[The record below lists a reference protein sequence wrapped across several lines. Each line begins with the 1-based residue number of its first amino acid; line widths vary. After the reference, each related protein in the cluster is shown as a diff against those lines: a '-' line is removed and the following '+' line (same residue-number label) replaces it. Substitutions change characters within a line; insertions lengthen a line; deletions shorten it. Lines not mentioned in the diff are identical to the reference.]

1 MDNWLR
7 RSHIWFR
14 AQTTLCKLYGCTPM
28 VKFISLL
35 SQPEIQQFIIDNE
48 QSDVQKLVLR
58 HNEILGVPSSW
69 IAQQI
74 LGRRKA
80 KQKLPKWYDTPG
92 IIYPPSVNMEQC
104 SSEVTAKYKQSLV
117 GRHHAA
123 DLTGGFGVDTFF
135 LSKKFYLTEYV
146 EPDESLLPLV
156 RHNLSLLGVQNIVF
170 HPQPVENFLANHTA
184 MYDLLYLDPSR
195 RQSSR
200 KVFRFADCTPDVIK
214 LRSKLLKRSPHLLIK
229 ASPLMDLK
237 QSSRELNAVDQ
248 FIVLAAEGECKE
260 LLISLRREKGGEP
273 TIHAVD
279 LDREGEPTPFAFTW
293 SQEKKASVDFSAPRA
308 YLYEPNL
315 AIMKAG
321 AFKLVGQRFGLY
333 KLGPDTHLYT
343 AEEKINS
350 FPGRIFK
357 VVEEV
362 GLDRKLV
369 ERFAGG
375 FANILTRNYPLSVD
389 AIKKKSGLA
398 EGGTRYLIATK
409 TTKNVVLVADRLR

>member
-1 MDNWLR
+1 
-7 RSHIWFR
+7 
-14 AQTTLCKLYGCTPM
+14 M

-35 SQPEIQQFIIDNE
+35 SQPQVQQFIIDNE

-58 HNEILGVPSSW
+58 QNEILGVPSSW
-69 IAQQI
+69 VAQQI
-74 LGRRKA
+74 QGRRKA
-80 KQKLPKWYDTPG
+80 KQKLPQWYNTPG
-92 IIYPPSVNMEQC
+92 ILYPPSVNMEQC

-117 GRHHAA
+117 GGHHAA
-123 DLTGGFGVDTFF
+123 DLTGGFGVDAFF
-135 LSKKFYLTEYV
+135 ISKKFHLIEYV

-156 RHNLSLLGVQNIVF
+156 RHNLSLLGAQNVSF
-170 HPQPVENFLANHTA
+170 HPQPAENFLANHSA
-184 MYDLLYLDPSR
+184 IYDLIYLDPSR

-200 KVFRFADCTPDVIK
+200 KVFRFADCTPDLTK
-214 LRSKLLKRSPHLLIK
+214 LKPKLLKRSSHLLIK
-229 ASPLMDLK
+229 ASPLLDLK
-237 QSSRELNAVDQ
+237 QSSRELGAIDQ

-260 LLISLRREKGGEP
+260 LLISLRRETGGEP

-293 SQEKKASVDFSAPRA
+293 SQEKKASVDFSSPRA
-308 YLYEPNL
+308 YLYEANP

-321 AFKLVGQRFGLY
+321 AFKLVGQRFGLS

-343 AEEKINS
+343 SGEKISS
-350 FPGRIFK
+350 FPGRVFK

-362 GLDRKLV
+362 GLDRKLI

-375 FANILTRNYPLSVD
+375 FANILTRNYPLSVEE
-389 AIKKKSGLA
+389 IKKKSGLA

-409 TTKNVVLVADRLR
+409 TTKNVLLVADRLR